1 MNGDFDLF
9 VLNGKMKELGEKIS
23 SINNYIGNLQ
33 LGLDSL
39 NIGRP
44 DDMGGTQTTG
54 TVMAKENALL
64 NMIADLA
71 ERQKLLSKEQ
81 IWGQWASL
89 GTVLDS
95 MALKQNVPK
104 TKIIKVPAGA
114 WFVYMRARIGG
125 VSGTGVSSFPMQGTL
140 TIEGKTYPI
149 TISGST
155 TNATPIYLSMT
166 TTGFNKMGTASGNVM
181 VWDNFIPI
189 YPRFTDGSI
198 EWTMELNTSNESFT
212 GTVQA
217 VLEIFYLVGEE

>member
-1 MNGDFDLF
+1 MPPKDWDNIKDGIAALLDRLIGSTGDT
-9 VLNGKMKELGEKIS
+9 
-23 SINNYIGNLQ
+23 
-33 LGLDSL
+33 
-39 NIGRP
+39 
-44 DDMGGTQTTG
+44 GGSQTAG
-54 TVMAKENALL
+54 TVFAKENAI
-64 NMIADLA
+64 MEKISDSEKMQ
-71 ERQKLLSKEQ
+71 ERISKRQ

-114 WFVYMRARIGG
+114 WFVYMKARIGG
-125 VSGTGVSSFPMQGTL
+125 VSGTGASSFPMQGTL

-166 TTGFNKMGTASGNVM
+166 ATGLNKMGTALGNAM